1 MDLKHIIIIQ
11 NKTNIAMKDDYAR
24 SHSPII
30 PNSAQLNYINVVI
43 QYLCKLPFQKRDF
56 VSPPRFIVFQ
66 EKKKNLGD

>member
-11 NKTNIAMKDDYAR
+11 NKINIAMKDDYAR

-30 PNSAQLNYINVVI
+30 PISAQLNYIDVVI

-66 EKKKNLGD
+66 KK

>member
-11 NKTNIAMKDDYAR
+11 NKINIAMKDDYAR

-30 PNSAQLNYINVVI
+30 PISSQLNNIDVVI
-43 QYLCKLPFQKRDF
+43 QYLCKLKFQKRDF

-66 EKKKNLGD
+66 KK